1 MSKIPDLTPELE
13 ERIHNNTEALIAL
26 GVKGWMRGRRK
37 KASMTEDERK
47 EVLRKIQHKIE
58 EGE

>member
-13 ERIHNNTEALIAL
+13 ERIRNNTEALIAL
-26 GVKGWMRGRRK
+26 GVKDWMRGRRK